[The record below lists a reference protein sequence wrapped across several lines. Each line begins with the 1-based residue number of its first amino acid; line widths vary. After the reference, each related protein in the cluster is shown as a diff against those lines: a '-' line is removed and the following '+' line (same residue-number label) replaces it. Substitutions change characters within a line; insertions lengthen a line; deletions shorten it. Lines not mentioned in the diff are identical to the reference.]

1 MKNIDVS
8 INKEELQAEI
18 LLLKERNREL
28 EETNKELEY
37 ELFNL
42 KKVPVMKNDENE
54 KLERKLMTIYGE
66 IVHFRAY
73 FERFIKNKKL
83 NDLKEELDKKN
94 KDIEW
99 TKETIESLYDEVN
112 YKIKN
117 FEDIK

>member
-28 EETNKELEY
+28 ED
-37 ELFNL
+37 ELFHL
-42 KKVPVMKNDENE
+42 KKVPVMRNDENE
-54 KLERKLMTIYGE
+54 KLERKLMKIYEE
-66 IVHFRAY
+66 IVYFRAS

-94 KDIEW
+94 KDIEC
-99 TKETIESLYDEVN
+99 TKETIESLCDEVN

-117 FEDIK
+117 FKNIK